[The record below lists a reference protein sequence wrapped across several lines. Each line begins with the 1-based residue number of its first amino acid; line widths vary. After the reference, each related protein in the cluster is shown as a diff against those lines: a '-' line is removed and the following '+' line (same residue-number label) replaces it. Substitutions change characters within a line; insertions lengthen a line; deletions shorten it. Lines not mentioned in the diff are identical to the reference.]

1 MKENKEVIPMKNI
14 GVQKNEFIYTKNIKQ
29 YYTNSIIHV
38 DSVYM
43 VVYNGKEKKQLFS
56 MDWIKTDFFFKGK

>member
-1 MKENKEVIPMKNI
+1 MKNI

-29 YYTNSIIHV
+29 HYTNSIIHV

-56 MDWIKTDFFFKGK
+56 MDWIKADFFFKGK